1 MAHTLI
7 RVASEADWQIYHA
20 IRRTVLWEERGLT
33 GYDETRAEERLPDHH
48 PLLLMFNGQGIGTT
62 RLDDLRDS
70 TGIVRLVAI
79 ATAVRGQGHG
89 RILTARVEE
98 HARGLGI
105 GTLFVSAA
113 AEAEGF
119 YTATGW
125 HRFEGYLPRMLGRDA
140 NCVPMRKEIS
150 RQRWNAAN

>member
-1 MAHTLI
+1 MAHALI
-7 RVASEADWQIYHA
+7 RVAKEADWRTYHA
-20 IRRTVLWEERGLT
+20 IRRTVLWKERGLT

-48 PLLLMFNGQGIGTT
+48 PLLLMFNRQGIGTT

-70 TGIVRLVAI
+70 TGIIRLVAI
-79 ATAVRGQGHG
+79 SAAVRGQGHG
-89 RILTARVEE
+89 RILNARVEE

-105 GTLFVSAA
+105 SILFVNAA

-125 HRFEGYLPRMLGRDA
+125 CRFDGDLPELLGRAD

-150 RQRWNAAN
+150 R